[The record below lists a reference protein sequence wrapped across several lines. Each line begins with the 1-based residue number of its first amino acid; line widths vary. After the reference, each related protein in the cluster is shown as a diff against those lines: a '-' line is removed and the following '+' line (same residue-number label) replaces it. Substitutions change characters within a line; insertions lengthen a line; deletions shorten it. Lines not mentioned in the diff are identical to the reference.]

1 MSKTTT
7 ILSWSL
13 RIIAALIMLQTLY
26 FKFTGAPE
34 SVYIFTTLGMEP
46 WGRIGIGA
54 GELIASVLLL
64 IPATAWMGAAGAIG
78 LMSGAVFFHLTKL
91 GIDVMGDGG
100 QLFYYAL
107 IVLLCGAATVF
118 IHRKAMFAFMS
129 RFLKKSARA

>member
-1 MSKTTT
+1 MNKTTT

-13 RIIAALIMLQTLY
+13 RIVAALIMLQTLY

-46 WGRIGIGA
+46 WGRIGIGV
-54 GELIASVLLL
+54 GELIAAVLLL
-64 IPATAWMGAAGAIG
+64 IPATAWMGAAGAVG

-107 IVLLCGAATVF
+107 IVLVCGAATVF
-118 IHRKAMFAFMS
+118 IHRKNMFAFMN